1 MSYHR
6 THSGHVEFI
15 CAWGHGKGSPGNPRR
30 PATLITDDGDGHYQQ
45 WKYEG
50 KLDDA
55 LKTLARIERRITDG
69 GGDYVAMRYGNGYVI
84 EDAPEDFWNDPAKY
98 PNIIVY

>member
-6 THSGHVEFI
+6 TPSGYVEFI
-15 CAWGHGKGSPGNPRR
+15 CKWGHGKGSPGNARR
-30 PATLITDDGDGHYQQ
+30 PATLITDDGHGHYQQ

-55 LKTLARIERRITDG
+55 LKTLARLERRLDN
-69 GGDYVAMRYGNGYVI
+69 DRVAVKYGAGYVI
-84 EDAPEDFWNDPAKY
+84 ESAPDDFWNDPSKY
-98 PNIIVY
+98 PDIIAY